1 MAGKCCA
8 VGLWCPSIARHDEAM
23 AWLILLILFLITG
36 FDVLLDPVVRVFTP
50 IFALKG
56 WIWLPLI
63 AVGWLLA
70 GRRS

>member
-1 MAGKCCA
+1 
-8 VGLWCPSIARHDEAM
+8 M

-36 FDVLLDPVVRVFTP
+36 FDVLLDTVVRVFTP